1 MTTICLVRHGET
13 DWNALG
19 KIQGRTDIPLN
30 STGIQQAEECG
41 EFLKAT
47 EWDVMITSPLKRAK
61 QTAEIINQYLH
72 LPLEIMDEFVERY
85 FGDAEG
91 MTLEERMSVYP
102 DRQYPNQEDRQTL
115 EKRVMEGL
123 YKINQKYKNGK
134 VLLVAHGAVI
144 HSILTILSDDEVS
157 IGNTP
162 LLNACISNIHFQ
174 QDKWKIKNFNQVS
187 HLSRLKE

>member
-102 DRQYPNQEDRQTL
+102 DRQYPNQEDRQNL